1 MASRATDAALFAR
14 ESAPRLPFCWRQ
26 YPYPSLPLSIP
37 SFTPFSI
44 SQLRSDLCAPYIFVC
59 SPDSALDYA
68 TVLCQH
74 LKSVVFH
81 LILSLSVS
89 LAVSLAL
96 APLQTHIYF
105 PSVNQNENDQKINRL
120 FRNFVWC
127 FIATESPSSYQH
139 NSHTHTRTHA
149 RVYSHANFCHCRSSS

>member
-1 MASRATDAALFAR
+1 MASRATDAAVFGR

-26 YPYPSLPLSIP
+26 YLYPCSSLPFPSL

-81 LILSLSVS
+81 LNLSLSVS
-89 LAVSLAL
+89 LTVSLAL

-139 NSHTHTRTHA
+139 NSHTQAHTHTYTRT
-149 RVYSHANFCHCRSSS
+149 SL